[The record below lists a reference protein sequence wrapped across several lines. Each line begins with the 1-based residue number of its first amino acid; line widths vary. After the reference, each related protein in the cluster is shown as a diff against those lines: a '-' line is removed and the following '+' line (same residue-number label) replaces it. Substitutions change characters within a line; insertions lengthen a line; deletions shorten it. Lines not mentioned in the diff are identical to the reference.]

1 MVRKEKSNIFEEIE
15 EPQEVEEVETPE
27 PVVIEEPK
35 KKPRKK
41 RAPLSEER
49 KQALRD
55 QLARGRA
62 KSAATRKKNS
72 LAKQVEKETKL
83 KQKELKNLKAMTE
96 RENTSKE
103 IEEQIALL
111 KSKLLGKTVESDDD
125 DEEPTPTKKNKK
137 RKEKRQIKPKK
148 IVEVIEEV
156 SETESSSESSEEEEV
171 VIRKVIK
178 KKKKQSLVE
187 RSIAKPE
194 PAPEPEP
201 EPTPVNNSFKSYLP
215 QFHQRY

>member
-1 MVRKEKSNIFEEIE
+1 MVKKEKSNIFEEVE
-15 EPQEVEEVETPE
+15 EVEEVEAPE
-27 PVVIEEPK
+27 PVIEEPK

-111 KSKLLGKTVESDDD
+111 KSKLLGKTVEKEES
-125 DEEPTPTKKNKK
+125 DEEPTPHKKNKK
-137 RKEKRQIKPKK
+137 RKEKKVIKPKK

-178 KKKKQSLVE
+178 KKKKPKQSLVE
-187 RSIAKPE
+187 RSIAKTPE
-194 PAPEPEP
+194 PAP
-201 EPTPVNNSFKSYLP
+201 VNNNFKSYLP
-215 QFHQRY
+215 AFHVRY

>member
-15 EPQEVEEVETPE
+15 EVEEPEEVETPE
-27 PVVIEEPK
+27 PVVIEEPN

-125 DEEPTPTKKNKK
+125 DEEPPAPKKNKK